1 VSVQGATAWQR
12 LERAIERYPLRFE
25 QVRDPSVELHKFPS
39 MIDIYWS
46 LVEDGL
52 PPQQEIFAHFV
63 SDRLPHL
70 PRTAV
75 MARALRT
82 YPAFVRQHHF
92 ELLLREHFDLVLR
105 GHVLD
110 MRGLDFLIIQDGYAY
125 GLGLSVDTQA
135 ARDWAQVKLRR
146 NPPVRGIPLLNLAV
160 QRNAC
165 TVGQF
170 WLHHPREAEQVS
182 IFIRNERAQRQA

>member
-1 VSVQGATAWQR
+1 
-12 LERAIERYPLRFE
+12 
-25 QVRDPSVELHKFPS
+25 

-52 PPQQEIFAHFV
+52 PPPQEKFAQV
-63 SDRLPHL
+63 VADQLPQL

-92 ELLLREHFDLVLR
+92 ELLLRDQFDLVLR

-110 MRGLDFLIIQDGYAY
+110 MRGLDFLIIQNGRAY

-135 ARDWAQVKLRR
+135 ARDWAEVKLRR
-146 NPPVRGIPLLNLAV
+146 NPPVRGIPIFNRTYSPARPGE
-160 QRNAC
+160 QDS
-165 TVGQF
+165 VG
-170 WLHHPREAEQVS
+170 VTG
-182 IFIRNERAQRQA
+182 